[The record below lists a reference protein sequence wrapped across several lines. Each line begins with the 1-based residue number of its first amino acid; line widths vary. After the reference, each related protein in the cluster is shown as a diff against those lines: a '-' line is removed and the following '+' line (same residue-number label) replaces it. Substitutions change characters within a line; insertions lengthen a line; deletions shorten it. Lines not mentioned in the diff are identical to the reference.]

1 MPYPIN
7 DVIKH
12 SNSDDVMPYLPPTT
26 NDVIKHSNSDDVMPY
41 LPPTT
46 NDVIKDTDVM
56 PYLPKPWCPVFRLRK
71 EAKTLSMKVLFPL
84 LAALKSSESLPIL
97 LGCPHSSV
105 S

>member
-1 MPYPIN
+1 MY
-7 DVIKH
+7 

-26 NDVIKHSNSDDVMPY
+26 NDVIKHSNYNV
-41 LPPTT
+41 
-46 NDVIKDTDVM
+46 VM